1 MTLDEF
7 VALRKGLG
15 LTQTEMA
22 GRIGL
27 TLRGYQ
33 DVEGGASKLRFLHIA
48 AAERAA
54 LAIAVERGEPML
66 APAGIRRQAL
76 ELARLI
82 TGEPPKP
89 GVR

>member
-1 MTLDEF
+1 MTLNEL
-7 VALRKGLG
+7 VALRKSLG

-33 DVEGGASKLRFLHIA
+33 DVEGGVSKLRMLHIA

-54 LAIAVERGEPML
+54 LAVAVERGEPML
-66 APAGIRRQAL
+66 APACIRRQAL

-82 TGEPPKP
+82 TG
-89 GVR
+89 GL